1 MDYNELYEVLKDK
14 FESKSLHSEFL
25 DLNLTIDT
33 IHFDSKRTDLL
44 FGSPRYCCEKHHY
57 DFSTSDDGMYN
68 TYGLTDVEAK
78 DYEIEANKKFDYYVL
93 KRADVSEAKGA
104 IIFFH
109 GLNEKKWDKYL
120 PWAYE
125 IAQRTHKAVIL
136 FPIAFHMNRADEM
149 WSDRHKMV
157 DVSHFRQTKFRE
169 NSDCSYVNAA
179 ISSRLE
185 AHPQRIFWSGFQT
198 YSDVISVVQNIRKGE
213 LSCISKDASF
223 DLFGY
228 SIGSFLSVI
237 IKMADPSAIFKDSK
251 LFCFCGGMTIDR
263 MFPISK
269 YIMDARAAIKMQT
282 TFAELLSSDFKSD
295 TRLGHFQ
302 NQQLHK
308 EESWFKM
315 MLRYNYY
322 QKERE
327 SRIKDLQGQ
336 IKAYVLEKDEVAPPI
351 EALNTLQGGYRNI
364 DVEVEIQDFPFDY
377 SHVVPFPLTNKNKEE
392 ITKAFNQ
399 FIDSVSDF
407 YLK

>member
-1 MDYNELYEVLKDK
+1 
-14 FESKSLHSEFL
+14 
-25 DLNLTIDT
+25 
-33 IHFDSKRTDLL
+33 
-44 FGSPRYCCEKHHY
+44 
-57 DFSTSDDGMYN
+57 
-68 TYGLTDVEAK
+68 
-78 DYEIEANKKFDYYVL
+78 
-93 KRADVSEAKGA
+93 
-104 IIFFH
+104 
-109 GLNEKKWDKYL
+109 
-120 PWAYE
+120 
-125 IAQRTHKAVIL
+125 
-136 FPIAFHMNRADEM
+136 
-149 WSDRHKMV
+149 
-157 DVSHFRQTKFRE
+157 
-169 NSDCSYVNAA
+169 
-179 ISSRLE
+179 
-185 AHPQRIFWSGFQT
+185 
-198 YSDVISVVQNIRKGE
+198 
-213 LSCISKDASF
+213 
-223 DLFGY
+223 
-228 SIGSFLSVI
+228 
-237 IKMADPSAIFKDSK
+237 
-251 LFCFCGGMTIDR
+251 
-263 MFPISK
+263 
-269 YIMDARAAIKMQT
+269 MDARAAIKMQT